1 MKVLLINPPNLHFA
15 RISTGWDLE
24 IGNIGLFPPYGLISL
39 AAYVRRERGDEVR
52 VLDCIAEGL
61 DFQGLGCHLS
71 QFAPEVVGITAFTY
85 TFYDVLKTAQ
95 LVRQVLPQAH
105 ICLGGPHTMLFP
117 QETLTHTEFDSL
129 VLGDGEAPFTRLLD
143 QIEGKGQAEEIQG
156 LVFRHQD
163 IPLKVPRAAWEEDLD
178 SLPFPAFDLIPGEAY
193 SSTFGRAGK
202 MACICTSRG
211 CPFHCT
217 FCQVLV
223 KKFRKHSV
231 PYVME
236 MMQHLYGQGYR
247 NFYFFDD
254 LFNIS
259 TERVIDICEAL
270 LASRMQINWVFR
282 GRADQISKEML
293 QVAARAG
300 CCQILLGVED
310 YTNAGLKAI
319 RKGITMEQVRQ
330 AVAWAH
336 ACGLEVSTNWIIGL
350 PRHRSVRDIRDLAQ
364 VSLDTGAD
372 YAQYSILQLLP
383 GCQMFEEAVLEGIIH
398 REAWTEYVLN
408 PVPHYQIEAYDK
420 YLSVEELSQ
429 LYKECHDRFYKR
441 PAYLLGRLRKV
452 RSLGELVTKAKVGL
466 KVLWG

>member
-1 MKVLLINPPNLHFA
+1 
-15 RISTGWDLE
+15 
-24 IGNIGLFPPYGLISL
+24 
-39 AAYVRRERGDEVR
+39 
-52 VLDCIAEGL
+52 
-61 DFQGLGCHLS
+61 
-71 QFAPEVVGITAFTY
+71 
-85 TFYDVLKTAQ
+85 
-95 LVRQVLPQAH
+95 
-105 ICLGGPHTMLFP
+105 
-117 QETLTHTEFDSL
+117 
-129 VLGDGEAPFTRLLD
+129 LGDGEAPFTSLLN
-143 QIEGKGQAEEIQG
+143 QIEGKGQTEEIQG
-156 LVFRHQD
+156 LVFRHPN
-163 IPLKVPRAAWEEDLD
+163 IPLKVSQAAWVEDLD
-178 SLPFPAFDLIPGEAY
+178 SLPFPAFDLIPAEAY
-193 SSTFGRAGK
+193 RSTFGRAGK

-231 PYVME
+231 PYVLE

-259 TERVIDICEAL
+259 TQRVIDISEAI

-293 QVAARAG
+293 QVAAKAG
-300 CCQILLGVED
+300 CRQILLGVED
-310 YTNAGLKAI
+310 YSNAGLRAI

-330 AVAWAH
+330 AVEWAH

-383 GCQMFEEAVLEGIIH
+383 GCQMFEEAVREGIIH
-398 REAWTEYVLN
+398 REAWTEFVLH

-452 RSLGELVTKAKVGL
+452 RNLDELVTKAKVGL